1 MLSESDSSERNRRHQ
16 SSWNQATCPSS
27 HSTGLTIA
35 SFGPNNCGPSRS
47 RVRSRVRCLASR
59 NCCDRDSGNMGEIK
73 HSMKIALITPAGAR
87 SRSGNRHTAARWAAM
102 LRSLGHRVRISVR
115 WDGRAADA
123 MIALHARRSHDS
135 IVRFRERFP
144 DSPLVVVLTG
154 TDLYRDIRTDK
165 NAKASLALADRLVV
179 LQDMGRLELP
189 VRFRRKTRVIYQS
202 AEVQTSPEPPSR
214 RFRVAVIGHLREEK
228 DPFRAA
234 LALAH
239 LHDLPQLEIVQL
251 GEALSPEMARS
262 ARRLARADPRYRWLG
277 NVPHW
282 VAMRW
287 LARSHALVL
296 SSRMEGGANV
306 ICEAAAAGVPAIAS
320 RVSGNVGMLGRGYP
334 GYYRLADERSLASQ
348 IRRAALEPAYYARLE
363 RLTAARRPLFRPAAE
378 REGLRRLLAELATN
392 SSRSRISR
400 TGAKLR
406 R

>member
-1 MLSESDSSERNRRHQ
+1 
-16 SSWNQATCPSS
+16 
-27 HSTGLTIA
+27 
-35 SFGPNNCGPSRS
+35 
-47 RVRSRVRCLASR
+47 
-59 NCCDRDSGNMGEIK
+59 
-73 HSMKIALITPAGAR
+73 MKIALITPAGVR
-87 SRSGNRHTAARWAAM
+87 SRSGNRHTATRWAAM

-115 WDGRAADA
+115 WDGRVVDA
-123 MIALHARRSHDS
+123 MIALHARRSHAS
-135 IVRFRERFP
+135 IAQFSERFP

-154 TDLYRDIRTDK
+154 TDLYRDIHTVRD
-165 NAKASLALADRLVV
+165 ARASLALADRLVV

-189 VRFRRKTRVIYQS
+189 ARFRGKTRVIYQS
-202 AEVQTSPEPPSR
+202 AEAHASREPPSR

-239 LHDLPQLEIVQL
+239 LRDLPGLEIVHL

-306 ICEAAAAGVPAIAS
+306 ICEAAAAGVPVIAS
-320 RVSGNVGMLGRGYP
+320 RVSGNIGMLGRGYP
-334 GYYRLADERSLASQ
+334 GYYALTDERGLAQQ
-348 IRRAALEPAYYARLE
+348 IRRLASDSRYYARLK
-363 RLTAARRPLFRPAAE
+363 RLIAARRSLFLPETERRGLQRLIAE
-378 REGLRRLLAELATN
+378 FE
-392 SSRSRISR
+392 S
-400 TGAKLR
+400 
-406 R
+406 